1 MSEDDFSDR
10 DGASGGGPFR
20 LADVIGPALETIRE
34 RVPANDNSEKDEVT
48 ALGLLQAALELTELG
63 AVVFPVVPR
72 QKAPALLKSWQQ
84 ITVAHAP
91 TVLQWWTRHQRANI
105 ALLCGARSGVVV
117 VDIDGAEGESTL
129 AELERE
135 HGALPVTVTV
145 LTGRGRHL
153 YFAHPGRDVPN
164 SASRVGP
171 KIDVKADGGYVL
183 TPPSLHPSG
192 AVYRWA
198 PGRRLGALEL
208 APMPEWLLALALKR
222 EHEQPPSNGSARAV
236 SPDEW
241 AQKNKYWL
249 GAVAGEVQNILAAA
263 DGKLNNTINLAA
275 YKLGG
280 LVAGEGFEPAYA
292 SSELLRAAVSKGHP
306 ERGARA
312 SIESGLTSGM
322 DAPLHVPAP
331 QAAQYGGKNGSAGA
345 GAGAPRASNT
355 NGGEKPEDAEPVRPA
370 GGIIR
375 LGVNEIFA
383 PLPPSRWAV
392 HELQIG
398 PGRPG
403 MFAGY
408 GASAKT
414 LAAQQ
419 FALAKASGAPIWG
432 RFACEP
438 GVVLH
443 LDYEQGKHASI
454 KRYQRLARGHGIAAE
469 QLGQRLYLGVLP
481 RVYLDDRN
489 AADSFKAA
497 FEGVD
502 LAIIDAL
509 RGAAPESDENDSSI
523 RRTLDLL
530 TYVSEYTGTTCI
542 VLHHAGKPKGD
553 GKGESDKRTLTRG
566 SSAIF
571 DACGCVLIF
580 EAGKSGEGPKH
591 ISQQKQPA
599 EAEGGKIKPFDLVVE
614 DIECNGNP
622 SAGVRVNWTAPAP
635 TDPAAKAQAAFDRD
649 AERLIAV
656 VRADSGIAANSLIER
671 SGMGRT
677 RAFKMLAALVDEA
690 RLAVFEG
697 GDGKT
702 RRYRVTDVR

>member
-1 MSEDDFSDR
+1 MSETNNAAAE
-10 DGASGGGPFR
+10 G
-20 LADVIGPALETIRE
+20 
-34 RVPANDNSEKDEVT
+34 DE
-48 ALGLLQAALELTELG
+48 LLQAALELTELG
-63 AVVFPVVPR
+63 AIVFPVVPR

-84 ITVAHAP
+84 ITHAHAP
-91 TVLQWWTRHQRANI
+91 SVLQWWTRDSRANI

-117 VDIDGAEGESTL
+117 IDIDGAEGAESL
-129 AELERE
+129 AALEAQY
-135 HGALPVTVTV
+135 GALPATVTV

-153 YFAHPGRDVPN
+153 YFAHPGCDVPN
-164 SASRVGP
+164 SASRIGP

-183 TPPSLHPSG
+183 APPSLHPSG
-192 AVYRWA
+192 AVYQWA
-198 PGRRLGALEL
+198 SGRRFGALAL
-208 APMPEWLLALALKR
+208 AAMPDWLLALAVKR
-222 EHEQPPSNGSARAV
+222 EREQPPSNGNARPA

-249 GAVAGEVQNILAAA
+249 GAVAGEVKNILAAP
-263 DGKLNNTINLAA
+263 DGTLNNTLHLAA

-280 LVAGEGFEPAYA
+280 LVGGEGFEPAYA
-292 SSELLRAAVSKGHP
+292 RSELLRAAVAKGHP
-306 ERGARA
+306 ERGACA

-322 DAPLHVPAP
+322 EAPLHVPAP
-331 QAAQYGGKNGSAGA
+331 HAAPRVDSTGWAGTA
-345 GAGAPRASNT
+345 RASNT
-355 NGGEKPEDAEPVRPA
+355 NGREKPEVVELGP
-370 GGIIR
+370 GGITR
-375 LGVNEIFA
+375 LGVSEIFA

-469 QLGQRLYLGVLP
+469 QLGQRLFLGVLP

-497 FEGVD
+497 FEGID

-530 TYVSEYTGTTCI
+530 TYVSEYTGTSCI

-553 GKGESDKRTLTRG
+553 GKSESDKRTLTRG

-580 EAGKSGEGPKH
+580 EAGKSGEGPKQ

-599 EAEGGKIKPFDLVVE
+599 EAEGGKIKPFILLVE
-614 DIECNGNP
+614 DVECDGNP
-622 SAGVRVNWTAPAP
+622 NAGVRVNWAAAPA
-635 TDPAAKAQAAFDRD
+635 TDPAAKAAAAFDRD

-656 VRADSGIAANSLIER
+656 VRTNSGIAANSLIER

-677 RAFKMLAALVDEA
+677 RAFKMLAALVDEG
-690 RLAVFEG
+690 RLAAFDS
-697 GDGKT
+697 DGKT
-702 RRYRVTDVR
+702 RRYRVADVRQ

>member
-1 MSEDDFSDR
+1 ML
-10 DGASGGGPFR
+10 
-20 LADVIGPALETIRE
+20 LADVIGSALEVIRE
-34 RVPANDNSEKDEVT
+34 RVPANGNSEADEVT
-48 ALGLLQAALELTELG
+48 AFDLLQAALELTELG
-63 AVVFPVVPR
+63 AVVFPVAPR

-84 ITVAHAP
+84 IANANAP
-91 TVLQWWTRHQRANI
+91 TVLQWWTRHPRANI
-105 ALLCGARSGVVV
+105 ALLCGASSGVVV
-117 VDIDGAEGESTL
+117 VDIDGAEGEATL
-129 AELERE
+129 AALERE
-135 HGALPVTVTV
+135 HGALPATVTV

-153 YFAHPGRDVPN
+153 YFAHPGCDVSN
-164 SASRVGP
+164 SAGRIGP

-183 TPPSLHPSG
+183 APPSLHPSG

-198 PGRRLGALEL
+198 PGRRLGAIAL
-208 APMPEWLLALALKR
+208 AAMPEWLLALALKHER
-222 EHEQPPSNGSARAV
+222 EPVNGSTRPV
-236 SPDEW
+236 TPDEW
-241 AQKNKYWL
+241 AQKNRYWL
-249 GAVAGEVQNILAAA
+249 GAVAGEVKNILVAP
-263 DGKLNNTINLAA
+263 DGTLNNTLNLAA

-292 SSELLRAAVSKGHP
+292 RSELLRAAVAKGHP

-312 SIESGLTSGM
+312 SIDSGLTSGM
-322 DAPLHVPAP
+322 DAPLHVPP
-331 QAAQYGGKNGSAGA
+331 PPPPPAQYVGENGSS
-345 GAGAPRASNT
+345 GAGAPHTSNT
-355 NGGEKPEDAEPVRPA
+355 NAGEKPEDAEPARPA

-375 LGVNEIFA
+375 LGVSEIFA
-383 PLPPSRWAV
+383 PLPPSRWV
-392 HELQIG
+392 VSELQIG

-403 MFAGY
+403 MIAGY

-419 FALAKASGAPIWG
+419 LALAKASGTPIWG

-454 KRYQRLARGHGIAAE
+454 KRYQRLARGHGIVAE

-502 LAIIDAL
+502 LVIIDAL
-509 RGAAPESDENDSSI
+509 RGAAPQSDENDSSI
-523 RRTLDLL
+523 RRTLDVL

-553 GKGESDKRTLTRG
+553 GKGESDKRMLTRG

-599 EAEGGKIKPFDLVVE
+599 EAEGGMIKPFDLVVE
-614 DIECNGNP
+614 DVEHDGNK
-622 SAGVRVNWTAPAP
+622 SAGVRVNWAAAAA
-635 TDPAAKAQAAFDRD
+635 TDPGAKAAAAFDRD

-677 RAFKMLAALVDEA
+677 RAFKMLAALVDEG
-690 RLAVFEG
+690 RLAVFEAAE
-697 GDGKT
+697 GKAK
-702 RRYRVTDVR
+702 RYRVNDVR